1 MTNICIRCLRS
12 LNVYLQSWLY
22 KIRYVLIR
30 LVPSFNGTHVYQIF
44 CTQIYATFL
53 CQLYFSKTGWE
64 FVKFS
69 YEHSAL
75 FLLTLWLKTE
85 CYELPWNLWKRTER
99 SVWSRASKQLSPQS
113 RGLLVRYWTPQT
125 ATQVSKMKPIG
136 LRFPALKSR
145 CWPNFLE
152 L

>member
-12 LNVYLQSWLY
+12 LNVYLQPWLY

-75 FLLTLWLKTE
+75 FLLTLWLKTVRM
-85 CYELPWNLWKRTER
+85 LWAAMEFVKEDRGKYLVK
-99 SVWSRASKQLSPQS
+99 SQQAAKSPVQ
-113 RGLLVRYWTPQT
+113 GTVRYWTRQS
-125 ATQVSKMKPIG
+125 ARQVSKMKPIG
-136 LRFPALKSR
+136 LHFPALKSR